1 MGNKMNIDLRKRNF
15 IALKDFSEKEI
26 LYLIDLAGH
35 FKDLKQK
42 RKLHKYLE
50 GQNIILLFEE
60 ASTRTRT
67 SFEIAAADLGMSS
80 SFINYTKAGLG
91 ENESIE
97 DTISVFDRYYDGI
110 VYRGHEQDLLE
121 KLVKITD
128 VPIYNAMTDMFHP
141 SQMIS
146 DMLTIREKFGH
157 LKGLKLAYLGYPGDI
172 MPNSLAITCSKLG
185 IDFVGCGPR
194 EFFPGKDLVYLSRK
208 FSDKY
213 DSDVIYTEDIRQA
226 VKDADIIYTDMWLAL
241 TEKNNPPIE
250 RIRKLYP
257 YRVTDEVI
265 AMCDKDTIFM
275 HCLPAFHDHKSNLAK
290 KVLAKF
296 PDDMKDWDFNGMEV
310 TDSVFRSEKSMVFDQ
325 TENRIP
331 AVKAILYSTLR
342 QDPSLDLK
350 LL

>member
-1 MGNKMNIDLRKRNF
+1 MEINLRKRNF
-15 IALKDFSEKEI
+15 IGLKDFSEKEI
-26 LYLIDLAGH
+26 LYLIDLAEK
-35 FKDLKQK
+35 FKNLKKQ

-60 ASTRTRT
+60 TSTRTRT
-67 SFEIAAADLGMSS
+67 SFEIAAADLGISTS
-80 SFINYTKAGLG
+80 LINYKTGLG

-97 DTISVFDRYYDGI
+97 DTILVFNRYYDGI
-110 VYRGHEQDLLE
+110 VYRGHEQELLE

-146 DMLTIREKFGH
+146 DMLTIREKFGY
-157 LKGLKLAYLGYPGDI
+157 LRGLKLAYLGYPGDI

-194 EFFPGKDLVYLSRK
+194 EFFPDEDLVNLSRK
-208 FSDKY
+208 FSGKY
-213 DSDVIYTEDIRQA
+213 DSDVIYTEDIREA
-226 VKDADIIYTDMWLAL
+226 VVDADIIYTDMWISL
-241 TEKNNPPIE
+241 TEKNKPPIS

-257 YRVTDEVI
+257 YRVDEKVM
-265 AMCDKDTIFM
+265 AMCDKDAIFM

-290 KVLAKF
+290 KVISKL
-296 PDDMKDWDFNGMEV
+296 PDDMKKWDFSGMEV
-310 TDSVFRSEKSMVFDQ
+310 ADSVFRSEKSMVFDQ

-342 QDPSLDLK
+342 YD
-350 LL
+350 

>member
-1 MGNKMNIDLRKRNF
+1 MENKMDIDLRKRNF

-157 LKGLKLAYLGYPGDI
+157 LKDLKLAYLGYPGDI

-194 EFFPGKDLVYLSRK
+194 EFFPGKALVNLSRK

-250 RIRKLYP
+250 RIRRLYP
-257 YRVTDEVI
+257 YRVTDEVM
-265 AMCDKDTIFM
+265 AMCDKDAIFM

-296 PDDMKDWDFNGMEV
+296 PDDMKD
-310 TDSVFRSEKSMVFDQ
+310 
-325 TENRIP
+325 
-331 AVKAILYSTLR
+331 
-342 QDPSLDLK
+342 
-350 LL
+350 